1 MTEIE
6 VRPLRPS
13 DEPGLERFRDAI
25 PEGERRFFKQD
36 PGSLDQLPLS
46 RGRWLVAI
54 DGAEVVG
61 FAAALPGSGWS
72 SHVCELAIV
81 VAPSHRGRGLGRELA
96 RRALREAF
104 ELGCTHAYVEVVAAQ
119 EALVAM
125 FQDLG
130 FAPEALLADFVRDA
144 DGVQH
149 DLMVLTHRVSDSW
162 ARMDLLGVERAVS

>member
-6 VRPLRPS
+6 VRPLRPG
-13 DEPGLERFRDAI
+13 DEPGLAGFRDAI
-25 PEGERRFFKQD
+25 PDGERRFFKED
-36 PGSLDQLPLS
+36 PGSLERLPLS

-61 FAAALPGSGWS
+61 LAAAVPGRGWS
-72 SHVCELAIV
+72 SHVSELGII

-96 RRALREAF
+96 RRALREAL
-104 ELGCTHAYVEVVAAQ
+104 ELGCTLAYVEVVAAQ

-162 ARMDLLGVERAVS
+162 MKMDLLGVQRSVS

>member
-6 VRPLRPS
+6 VRPLRPG
-13 DEPGLERFRDAI
+13 DVPALLAFRDAI
-25 PEGERRFFKQD
+25 PDGERRFFKED
-36 PGSLDQLPLS
+36 PGSLERWPPS
-46 RGRWLVAI
+46 RGRWLVAM

-61 FAAALPGSGWS
+61 LAAALPDSGWS
-72 SHVCELAIV
+72 SHVSELRVI
-81 VAPSHRGRGLGRELA
+81 VAPSHRGRGVGRELA

-104 ELGCTHAYVEVVAAQ
+104 ELGCTVAYVEVVAAQ

-125 FQDLG
+125 LQDLG

-149 DLMVLTHRVSDSW
+149 DLMVLTYRVSDSSMK
-162 ARMDLLGVERAVS
+162 MDLLGMDRSAS